1 VAVVQA
7 VPSVLDNTPEDRQRM
22 EHLASSLTAEDIQLF
37 YQVGL
42 HAQRD
47 MEFAPDLRS
56 GFEMALLRMIAFK
69 PEGVLDST
77 ATSTK
82 KKTELT
88 PSASAAI
95 AIATPEKIPVVA
107 VSAIAVPNVII
118 SEVMTSEVMAP
129 KVIAPEV
136 MTSKVI
142 TPVVT
147 NQKPDTTSATPQQS
161 LTTQNW
167 PAIWQLLPL
176 AGVIR
181 NTASH
186 CSLEQI
192 ENKQLYFTLN
202 EHHAGL
208 YDPSHAQRLNDALN
222 AFLSNSYTVHIKT
235 GLPTTATPHQVQHQK
250 RAEQQQLAEMAFRQD
265 ETVMTLIKHFDGT
278 IVEGSISP
286 LPKVLH

>member
-1 VAVVQA
+1 
-7 VPSVLDNTPEDRQRM
+7 
-22 EHLASSLTAEDIQLF
+22 
-37 YQVGL
+37 
-42 HAQRD
+42 

-88 PSASAAI
+88 PSASAAMAFVTPTKAPAAQI
-95 AIATPEKIPVVA
+95 VPVVPVALVTTADISPVAPTLVTPE
-107 VSAIAVPNVII
+107 
-118 SEVMTSEVMAP
+118 
-129 KVIAPEV
+129 
-136 MTSKVI
+136 VI
-142 TPVVT
+142 THAVT
-147 NQKPDTTSATPQQS
+147 QTFNKPPTASQQS

-186 CSLEQI
+186 CSLEKI

-235 GLPTTATPHQVQHQK
+235 GLPTTATPQQVQHQK

-265 ETVMTLIKHFDGT
+265 ETVMTLIKHFDGS

-286 LPKVLH
+286 LPKVFH